1 MKACVKELRFGSVAL
16 AILLVSVVGCVNV
29 TPGGGDSGDAG
40 AKRVCSSDTACV
52 FDGISNRA
60 LGAARLRLNDKG
72 NLIVEN
78 IGSGGRDGV
87 RQFGIPYDT
96 VVMETGLACPNFVES
111 VQGSKAEIIM
121 YGDTPNELISTL
133 IIENRDGETIVAY
146 ADLSPIGVTRYTVEI
161 FNGDELVVK
170 IPDLPDSEVQTT
182 GLRDYI
188 DIECGIHEDPD
199 TGIDLVWIQYQLTE
213 VGTLTVPGVGTFDG
227 DIVRIKGQDQGIHP
241 TRQFA
246 FDNFFTNMPFVE
258 MTFQTINSVFP
269 EHD

>member
-1 MKACVKELRFGSVAL
+1 MKACVKQLRIGSVAL

-52 FDGISNRA
+52 FDGIPNRA

-87 RQFGIPYDT
+87 RQFGVPHDT

-111 VQGSKAEIIM
+111 IQGSKAEIIM
-121 YGDTPNELISTL
+121 YGDTPNEVISTL
-133 IIENRDGETIVAY
+133 TIENVDGDTIVAEV
-146 ADLSPIGVTRYTVEI
+146 DLSPIGVTRYTVAI
-161 FNGDELVVK
+161 LNGDELVVE
-170 IPDLPDSEVQTT
+170 IPDLPDSAVQTT
-182 GLRDYI
+182 GMRDYVAI
-188 DIECGIHEDPD
+188 LCGIHP
-199 TGIDLVWIQYQLTE
+199 GDLVWIQYQLTT
-213 VGTLTVPGVGTFDG
+213 VSTLVIPGVGRFEG

-246 FDNFFTNMPFVE
+246 FDNFFTDMPFVE
-258 MTFQTINSVFP
+258 MTFQTIDSVFP

>member
-1 MKACVKELRFGSVAL
+1 MKACVKELRIGSVAL
-16 AILLVSVVGCVNV
+16 GILLVSVVGCGSV
-29 TPGGGDSGDAG
+29 TPESGDSSDAG

-52 FDGISNRA
+52 FDGIPNRA

-78 IGSGGRDGV
+78 IGSDGRDGV

-96 VVMETGLACPNFVES
+96 VVMQTGLACPNFVES

-121 YGDTPNELISTL
+121 YGDTPNEVISTL
-133 IIENRDGETIVAY
+133 IIENRDGDSIVAH
-146 ADLSPIGVTRYTVEI
+146 ADLSPIGVTRYTVQI
-161 FNGDELVVK
+161 LRGDQLVAE

-188 DIECGIHEDPD
+188 DILCGIHE
-199 TGIDLVWIQYQLTE
+199 GGLVWIQYQLTE
-213 VGTLTVPGVGTFDG
+213 FGTLVVPGVGTFEG

-241 TRQFA
+241 TRQIA
-246 FDNFFTNMPFVE
+246 FDNYFTNMPFVE
-258 MTFQTINSVFP
+258 MTFQTIDSVFP
-269 EHD
+269 EHE